1 MLLSKN
7 SCFLKTGGRFFQ
19 SLWPSHNIL
28 ILQDIHYNEWFIYI
42 ILHVWLAMAEI
53 CRSPFD
59 GDKHYDID
67 IVGELDQQLFDAAAA
82 LHSYKI

>member
-1 MLLSKN
+1 MLYMI
-7 SCFLKTGGRFFQ
+7 T
-19 SLWPSHNIL
+19 HA
-28 ILQDIHYNEWFIYI
+28 
-42 ILHVWLAMAEI
+42 WLRMAEI
-53 CRSPFD
+53 VRSPFD

>member
-1 MLLSKN
+1 MSLS
-7 SCFLKTGGRFFQ
+7 FV
-19 SLWPSHNIL
+19 
-28 ILQDIHYNEWFIYI
+28 QDIHYNEWFIYI